1 MYFVFPYNLLNFP
14 TNRTTRAMKL
24 QLLLLLTKLNNYS
37 MQLLAIVS
45 SFFLP
50 ISGILILIG
59 VSVILDTL
67 TGVWKARKLKT
78 PVTSRKLSAIIS
90 KILLYE
96 VTVMLFYL
104 IDYYIL
110 NDIVLTFFSV
120 ELMTTKILALVL
132 VSIEVISMNENVKSV
147 KGIDIWQSLKNLFAR
162 AKEVTQDFKNIN
174 EKDK

>member
-1 MYFVFPYNLLNFP
+1 
-14 TNRTTRAMKL
+14 
-24 QLLLLLTKLNNYS
+24 

-59 VSVILDTL
+59 LSVILDTL
-67 TGVWKARKLKT
+67 TGVWKSRKLGT
-78 PVTSRKLSAIIS
+78 PITSRKLSSVIS

-110 NDIVLTFFSV
+110 NDIILTFFSV

-132 VSIEVISMNENVKSV
+132 VSIEVISINENYKAVKN
-147 KGIDIWQSLKNLFAR
+147 IDLWESLKNLFAR

-174 EKDK
+174 EKDQ

>member
-1 MYFVFPYNLLNFP
+1 M
-14 TNRTTRAMKL
+14 
-24 QLLLLLTKLNNYS
+24 
-37 MQLLAIVS
+37 AIVS

-67 TGVWKARKLKT
+67 TGVWKSYKLKT
-78 PVTSRKLSAIIS
+78 KVTSRKLSAVIS

-120 ELMTTKILALVL
+120 SLLTTKILALVL
-132 VSIEVISMNENVKSV
+132 VSIEVISINENVKKV
-147 KGIDIWQSLKNLFAR
+147 KGLDIWTALKNLFAR
-162 AKEVTQDFKNIN
+162 AKEVTQDFKDISKN
-174 EKDK
+174 E

>member
-1 MYFVFPYNLLNFP
+1 
-14 TNRTTRAMKL
+14 MKT
-24 QLLLLLTKLNNYS
+24 QLLLLTTKLQTYS
-37 MQLLAIVS
+37 IQLMAIVS

-67 TGVWKARKLKT
+67 TGVWKSYKLKT
-78 PVTSRKLSAIIS
+78 KVTSRKLSAVIS

-120 ELMTTKILALVL
+120 SLLTTKILALVL
-132 VSIEVISMNENVKSV
+132 VSIEVISINENVKKV
-147 KGIDIWQSLKNLFAR
+147 KGLDIWTALKNLFAR
-162 AKEVTQDFKNIN
+162 AKEVTQDFKDISKN
-174 EKDK
+174 E